1 MSRFWRLRID
11 YVPFHHEAPCNL
23 ATAQMV
29 EGKTI
34 MSKLLTIRQACA
46 EYGMSR
52 SSLYREIDAGRLTLR
67 KIGKSSRIARDDL
80 DAWLAALPVA
90 NAKLAA

>member
-1 MSRFWRLRID
+1 
-11 YVPFHHEAPCNL
+11 
-23 ATAQMV
+23 MV
-29 EGKTI
+29 KGKAI

-67 KIGKSSRIARDDL
+67 KIGKSSRVARDDL
-80 DAWLAALPVA
+80 DAWLAALPAVA
-90 NAKLAA
+90 KAVAA

>member
-1 MSRFWRLRID
+1 MTKG
-11 YVPFHHEAPCNL
+11 YGMTN
-23 ATAQMV
+23 
-29 EGKTI
+29 
-34 MSKLLTIRQACA
+34 KLLTIRQACE
-46 EYGMSR
+46 EYGLSR
-52 SSLYREIDAGRLTLR
+52 SSLYREVDAGRLSLR

>member
-1 MSRFWRLRID
+1 MKG
-11 YVPFHHEAPCNL
+11 NG
-23 ATAQMV
+23 M
-29 EGKTI
+29 
-34 MSKLLTIRQACA
+34 MSKLLTIRQEWA

-90 NAKLAA
+90 NVKEVA

>member
-1 MSRFWRLRID
+1 
-11 YVPFHHEAPCNL
+11 
-23 ATAQMV
+23 
-29 EGKTI
+29 

-80 DAWLAALPVA
+80 DAWMVALPCAGKAVA
-90 NAKLAA
+90 A

>member
-1 MSRFWRLRID
+1 
-11 YVPFHHEAPCNL
+11 
-23 ATAQMV
+23 
-29 EGKTI
+29 

-52 SSLYREIDAGRLTLR
+52 SSLYREIDAGRLILR

-80 DAWLAALPVA
+80 DAWMAALPSARKAVA
-90 NAKLAA
+90 A

>member
-1 MSRFWRLRID
+1 
-11 YVPFHHEAPCNL
+11 
-23 ATAQMV
+23 
-29 EGKTI
+29 

-52 SSLYREIDAGRLTLR
+52 SSLYRECEKRDSPLKIL

-80 DAWLAALPVA
+80 DAWLAALPTAGKAVA
-90 NAKLAA
+90 A